1 MGPMK
6 PSISSIIAILGVAL
20 LFMLM
25 LGTALGQNSAGKNN
39 TTENIAGNSTSVSAF
54 ENNTAENNATRSN
67 TTENVAE
74 NNTAEN
80 AIESSTA
87 ESSNNSST
95 VGSDIEYQ

>member
-1 MGPMK
+1 M
-6 PSISSIIAILGVAL
+6 AL

-25 LGTALGQNSAGKNN
+25 LGTALGRIAPIIN
-39 TTENIAGNSTSVSAF
+39 TAENIAGNSTSVSAF

-87 ESSNNSST
+87 ESSNNSRYSR
-95 VGSDIEYQ
+95 E